1 MDWNIWMGK
10 KIFLRTRSGR
20 TYSGIVKDVDANSL
34 PLIWITIL
42 DKYKQLVQFS
52 AEEIVEIKEEE

>member
-1 MDWNIWMGK
+1 MEWDGWMDK
-10 KIFLRTRSGR
+10 KVFLRTRNGR

-34 PLIWITIL
+34 PLVWITIL
-42 DKYKQLVQFS
+42 DKYKKYVQFS

>member
-1 MDWNIWMGK
+1 MGK